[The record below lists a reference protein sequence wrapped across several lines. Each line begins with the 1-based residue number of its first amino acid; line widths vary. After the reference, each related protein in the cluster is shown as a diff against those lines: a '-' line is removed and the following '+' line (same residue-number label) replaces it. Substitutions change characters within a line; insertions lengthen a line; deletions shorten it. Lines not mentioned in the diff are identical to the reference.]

1 MANFSETPLME
12 ITLRR
17 YESPHNLDER
27 DTLKKICLSLG
38 LLQPGDSR
46 DVIVDI
52 LLVLE
57 KAKQEKRELSAS
69 EIKDELLNIRNEHGL
84 SLNGTADSNIRRQL
98 KRLRDVFLVEKVKNN
113 YRILEFMSL
122 SDIFETKIKKIILDA
137 VLTRN
142 EDYFKYYT
150 SFEEKKQVSQTSIVS
165 EDLEIISEKNSLKKK
180 EEVKTNE

>member
-1 MANFSETPLME
+1 MASFSETPLME
-12 ITLRR
+12 LILRR
-17 YESPHNLDER
+17 YESPHDLSER

-57 KAKQEKRELSAS
+57 RAKKDRKELSAAS
-69 EIKDELLNIRNEHGL
+69 VKEELLDIRKKNGF

-98 KRLRDVFLVEKVKNN
+98 KRLRDGFLVEKVRNE

-122 SDIFETKIKKIILDA
+122 SEIFEQKIKKIILDA

-142 EDYFKYYT
+142 QEYFEFYKKY
-150 SFEEKKQVSQTSIVS
+150 EG
-165 EDLEIISEKNSLKKK
+165 NK
-180 EEVKTNE
+180 E

>member
-1 MANFSETPLME
+1 MADFSETPLME

-17 YESPHNLDER
+17 YEKPTGLSER
-27 DTLKKICLSLG
+27 ELLKKVCLSLG

-57 KAKQEKRELSAS
+57 KSKKDRKELSAI
-69 EIKDELLNIRNEHGL
+69 EIKDQLLEMRREHGL

-98 KRLRDVFLVEKVKNN
+98 KRLRDLFLVEKTGNT

-122 SDIFETKIKKIILDA
+122 GEIFEQKIKKIILDA
-137 VLTRN
+137 VLERN
-142 EDYFKYYT
+142 KDYFEAYKE
-150 SFEEKKQVSQTSIVS
+150 FER
-165 EDLEIISEKNSLKKK
+165 
-180 EEVKTNE
+180 

>member
-12 ITLRR
+12 LILRR
-17 YESPHNLDER
+17 YETPHDLSER
-27 DTLKKICLSLG
+27 DALKKICLSLG

-52 LLVLE
+52 LMVLE
-57 KAKQEKRELSAS
+57 RAKKDKREISAV
-69 EIKDELLNIRNEHGL
+69 EIKDELLEIRKENGL

-98 KRLRDVFLVEKVKNN
+98 KRLRDIFLVEKVKNN

-122 SDIFETKIKKIILDA
+122 EQIFETKIKKIILDA

-142 EDYFKYYT
+142 SEYFNYYT
-150 SFEEKKQVSQTSIVS
+150 KYESSNKSEPKTIEELKAQS
-165 EDLEIISEKNSLKKK
+165 EDSF
-180 EEVKTNE
+180 

>member
-12 ITLRR
+12 IILRR
-17 YESPHNLDER
+17 YETPHDLSER
-27 DTLKKICLSLG
+27 DALKKICLSLG

-52 LLVLE
+52 LMVLE
-57 KAKQEKRELSAS
+57 RAKKDKREISAL
-69 EIKDELLNIRNEHGL
+69 EIKDELLDIRKENGL

-98 KRLRDVFLVEKVKNN
+98 KRLRDIFLVEKIKNS

-122 SDIFETKIKKIILDA
+122 EHIFEQKIQKIILDA

-142 EDYFKYYT
+142 IEYFKYY
-150 SFEEKKQVSQTSIVS
+150 SKFER
-165 EDLEIISEKNSLKKK
+165 K
-180 EEVKTNE
+180 EETHQLPEEITND

>member
-1 MANFSETPLME
+1 MADFSETPLME

-17 YESPHNLDER
+17 YEKPHSLSER
-27 DTLKKICLSLG
+27 ETLKKICLSLG

-57 KAKQEKRELSAS
+57 RAKKEQKELSAV
-69 EIKDELLNIRNEHGL
+69 EIKDQLLEMRKEHGL

-98 KRLRDVFLVEKVKNN
+98 KRLRDIFLAEKIGNN

-122 SDIFETKIKKIILDA
+122 REIFENKIKKIILDA
-137 VLTRN
+137 VLERN
-142 EDYFKYYT
+142 KEYFDSY
-150 SFEEKKQVSQTSIVS
+150 
-165 EDLEIISEKNSLKKK
+165 K
-180 EEVKTNE
+180 EYEVKNE